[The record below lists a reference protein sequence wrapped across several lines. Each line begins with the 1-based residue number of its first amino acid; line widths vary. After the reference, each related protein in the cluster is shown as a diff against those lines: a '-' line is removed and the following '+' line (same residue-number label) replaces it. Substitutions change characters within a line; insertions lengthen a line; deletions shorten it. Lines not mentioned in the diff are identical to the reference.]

1 MSKKYTLTRKNS
13 VVGPIDPK
21 TKKAKYSHNR
31 GDVIDESEY
40 KELVKRHQ
48 DQFEAGVKELNKKAS
63 GKDVAQNEAIEEL
76 TERVER
82 LEALVDSLAEN
93 LSKPETESK
102 DEDKGD
108 KKPKK

>member
-63 GKDVAQNEAIEEL
+63 GKDLAQNQAIEDL
-76 TERVER
+76 TERVEK
-82 LEALVDSLAEN
+82 LEALVAGSDVKDDTEEAKGKS
-93 LSKPETESK
+93 ESK
-102 DEDKGD
+102 K
-108 KKPKK
+108 